1 MFTRHTRFFNFGMYQ
16 KKDAVDLMGD
26 WNENNKKIDAALQS
40 LKGKTSGVKNEM
52 TTVQTEITNM
62 TEEENETLKNT
73 ITLSQGKLLA
83 VMPTLN
89 VLTQVASGAEEKA
102 AEAVEN
108 IVNSQ
113 SMVTAAEEAVEI
125 ANDAN
130 SANAGKITNLQER
143 IAALET
149 A

>member
-1 MFTRHTRFFNFGMYQ
+1 MFIRHTRYFNFGMYQ
-16 KKDAVDLMGD
+16 KKDAVDIMGD

-52 TTVQTEITNM
+52 ATVQTEITKM
-62 TEEENETLKNT
+62 TEENETLKNT

-83 VMPTLN
+83 VMPALN
-89 VLTQVASGAEEKA
+89 VLTQVASGAETKA
-102 AEAVEN
+102 AKAVEN
-108 IVNSQ
+108 IDNSR
-113 SMVTAAEEAVEI
+113 SLVSAAEEAVKI

-130 SANAGKITNLQER
+130 SENAGKITTLQER
-143 IAALET
+143 IAALES

>member
-16 KKDAVDLMGD
+16 KKDAVDIMGD

-40 LKGKTSGVKNEM
+40 LKGTTSGVKNEM
-52 TTVQTEITNM
+52 ATVQTEITTM
-62 TEEENETLKNT
+62 TEENVTLKND
-73 ITLSQGKLLA
+73 ITLSQG
-83 VMPTLN
+83 T
-89 VLTQVASGAEEKA
+89 SGAEAKA
-102 AEAVEN
+102 AKAVVD
-108 IVNSQ
+108 IDNSKEL
-113 SMVTAAEEAVEI
+113 VTAAQEAVKI

-130 SANAGKITNLQER
+130 SANAGKITTLQER

>member
-16 KKDAVDLMGD
+16 KKNAVDIMGD
-26 WNENNKKIDAALQS
+26 WNENNKKIDAALQT

-52 TTVQTEITNM
+52 ATVQTEIAKM
-62 TEEENETLKNT
+62 TEENVTLKNE

-83 VMPTLN
+83 VMPALN
-89 VLTQVASGAEEKA
+89 VLTQVASGAEAKA
-102 AEAVEN
+102 SKAVAD
-108 IVNSQ
+108 IDNSK
-113 SMVTAAEEAVEI
+113 SLVTAAEEAVKI

-130 SANAGKITNLQER
+130 SANAGKITSLQER

>member
-1 MFTRHTRFFNFGMYQ
+1 MFTRHTRYFNFGMYQ
-16 KKDAVDLMGD
+16 KKDSVDIMGD

-40 LKGKTSGVKNEM
+40 LKGTTSGVKNEM
-52 TTVQTEITNM
+52 ATVHTEITKM
-62 TEEENETLKNT
+62 TEENETLKNT

-83 VMPTLN
+83 VMPSLN

-102 AEAVEN
+102 AKAVADIN
-108 IVNSQ
+108 NSK
-113 SMVTAAEEAVEI
+113 SLVSDAEEAVKI

-130 SANAGKITNLQER
+130 SANAGKITTLQER
-143 IAALET
+143 IAALEN

>member
-1 MFTRHTRFFNFGMYQ
+1 MYQ
-16 KKDAVDLMGD
+16 KKDAVDIMGD

-52 TTVQTEITNM
+52 TTVQTEITKM
-62 TEEENETLKNT
+62 TEENETLKNT

-83 VMPTLN
+83 VMPALN
-89 VLTQVASGAEEKA
+89 VLTQVASGAETKAEKA
-102 AEAVEN
+102 VTD
-108 IVNSQ
+108 IDNSKDL
-113 SMVTAAEEAVEI
+113 VTAAQEAVKI

-130 SANAGKITNLQER
+130 SENAGKITTLQER
-143 IAALET
+143 ISALEN

>member
-1 MFTRHTRFFNFGMYQ
+1 MFTRHTSYFNFGMYQ
-16 KKDAVDLMGD
+16 KKDAVDIMED

-40 LKGKTSGVKNEM
+40 LKGTTSGVKSEM
-52 TTVQTEITNM
+52 ATVQTEITTM
-62 TEEENETLKNT
+62 TEENVTLKNT

-83 VMPTLN
+83 VMPSLN
-89 VLTQVASGAEEKA
+89 VLTQVASGAEAKA
-102 AEAVEN
+102 AKAVVD
-108 IVNSQ
+108 IDNSKEL
-113 SMVTAAEEAVEI
+113 VTAAQEAVKI

-130 SANAGKITNLQER
+130 SANAGKITTLQER

>member
-16 KKDAVDLMGD
+16 KKDAVDIMGD

-52 TTVQTEITNM
+52 ATVQTEITNM
-62 TEEENETLKNT
+62 TEENETLKNT

-83 VMPTLN
+83 VMPALN
-89 VLTQVASGAEEKA
+89 VLTQVASGAETKA
-102 AEAVEN
+102 AKAVTD
-108 IVNSQ
+108 ISNSIEL
-113 SMVTAAEEAVEI
+113 VTAAQEAVKI

-130 SANAGKITNLQER
+130 STNAGKITSLQER

>member
-1 MFTRHTRFFNFGMYQ
+1 MFTRHTRYFNFGTYQ
-16 KKDAVDLMGD
+16 KKDAVDIMGD

-40 LKGKTSGVKNEM
+40 LKGTTSGVKNEM
-52 TTVQTEITNM
+52 NTVQTEITTM
-62 TEEENETLKNT
+62 TEENVTLKNT

-83 VMPTLN
+83 VMPALN
-89 VLTQVASGAEEKA
+89 VLTQVASGAETKA
-102 AEAVEN
+102 AKAVTD
-108 IVNSQ
+108 IDNSR
-113 SMVTAAEEAVEI
+113 SLVTAAQNAVKI

-130 SANAGKITNLQER
+130 SANAGQITTLQQR

>member
-1 MFTRHTRFFNFGMYQ
+1 MFTRHTRYFNFGMYQ
-16 KKDAVDLMGD
+16 KKDAVDIMGD
-26 WNENNKKIDAALQS
+26 WNENNKKIDVALQS

-52 TTVQTEITNM
+52 ATVQTEITKM
-62 TEEENETLKNT
+62 TEENVTLKNE

-89 VLTQVASGAEEKA
+89 VLTQVSSSAEAKA
-102 AEAVEN
+102 AKAATD
-108 IVNSQ
+108 IDNSKDL
-113 SMVTAAEEAVEI
+113 VTAAQEAVKI

-130 SANAGKITNLQER
+130 SENAGKITTLQER
-143 IAALET
+143 IAALEK

>member
-16 KKDAVDLMGD
+16 KKDAVDIMGD

-40 LKGKTSGVKNEM
+40 LKGKASGVKNEM
-52 TTVQTEITNM
+52 ATVQTEITTM
-62 TEEENETLKNT
+62 SEENETLKNT

-83 VMPTLN
+83 VMPALN
-89 VLTQVASGAEEKA
+89 VLTQVASGAETKAAKAVADIDKSKSLVSGAEKA
-102 AEAVEN
+102 VK
-108 IVNSQ
+108 
-113 SMVTAAEEAVEI
+113 I

-130 SANAGKITNLQER
+130 SANAGKITTLQER
-143 IAALET
+143 IAALEN